1 MAEDITKSS
10 TASDR
15 TSVIQ
20 AVKTPLSFLVL
31 GFLIIDGTLGGLAL
45 SLPDYRAPLIWTVI
59 VSVPTLVVLVAAM
72 AIWRPEALAG
82 ARPLDKIYG
91 RQFASDLYIA
101 LDGSLRNLT
110 SDERAEAWIV
120 VADVITTDTASDAPY
135 RRFCSEVAAHLTK
148 VANLPSGPRSHGP
161 DRQSR

>member
-1 MAEDITKSS
+1 MAKGITNSNA
-10 TASDR
+10 ASDR

-31 GFLIIDGTLGGLAL
+31 GFLIIDGTIGALAI
-45 SLPDYRAPLIWTVI
+45 SLPDYRTPLIWTVI
-59 VSVPTLVVLVAAM
+59 ISVPSLVVLVAAM
-72 AIWRPEALAG
+72 AIWRPESLAG

-101 LDGSLRNLT
+101 LDGSLRNLAP
-110 SDERAEAWIV
+110 DERAEAWIA
-120 VADVITTDTASDAPY
+120 VADVITTDTMSDAPY
-135 RRFCSEVAAHLTK
+135 RRFCTEVAAHLTK

-161 DRQSR
+161 SRQSR